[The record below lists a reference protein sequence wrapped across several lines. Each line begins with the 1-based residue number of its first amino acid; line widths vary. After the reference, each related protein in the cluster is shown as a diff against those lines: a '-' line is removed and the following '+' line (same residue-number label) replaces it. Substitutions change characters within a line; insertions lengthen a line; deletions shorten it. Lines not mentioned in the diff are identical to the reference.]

1 MIRIIA
7 SGVLFSVIGLGQL
20 AHAEGNLSRR
30 PMALSDLELATDDGF
45 GISQVEYQMETG
57 KAYKL
62 KIKSTGI
69 EECAFRADDFFR
81 NVWLRKVEAGGIEI
95 KAAQINELEFETE
108 GEAEIFF
115 VPIKPGR
122 YPYGC
127 EGLEDRG
134 LSGTFIVR

>member
-1 MIRIIA
+1 MTFGEIA
-7 SGVLFSVIGLGQL
+7 M
-20 AHAEGNLSRR
+20 AEGNLSRR
-30 PMALSDLELATDDGF
+30 PIALPTLELATGDGF
-45 GISQVEYQMETG
+45 GISQTEYQIETG

-62 KIKSTGI
+62 EIKSTGI

-81 NVWLRKVEAGGIEI
+81 KIWLRKVEVGGLEI
-95 KAAQINELEFETE
+95 KTAQLNELEFETE

-127 EGLEDRG
+127 RGLEDRG